1 MPMIIL
7 TTFVLPPRIAADGC
21 QETPV
26 SADGAIYVDQLS
38 RLVATTG
45 ENRQQKT
52 VYCPFNGEV
61 LGRVPMCSAED
72 IQAALKR
79 ARTAQAVWARRTF
92 QERQAIFLRYHDLI
106 LCHREQLLDL
116 IQLEG
121 GKARLHAL
129 EEVLDVALTSRHY
142 AFHAGDYLKARRRKP
157 ALPLL
162 TTTRVYHH
170 PVGVV
175 GIISPWNYPLTL
187 AISDAI
193 PALMAG
199 NSVLLK
205 PAEETPL
212 TALYAV
218 QLLREAGLPHE
229 LLQVITGRGS
239 IIGPA
244 LIQNVDF
251 ISFTGSTATGRMVA
265 RQAGERLIQ
274 ASLELGGK
282 NPIIILADADLD
294 RAVEA
299 TIRGSFSNAGQL
311 CIAFERVYVQAGIY
325 DRFVARLLQR
335 VRALRLGPA
344 LDYSV
349 DMGSLV
355 SQDQLDKV
363 TDHVEDALAK
373 GATLLAGGRPRP
385 ELGPYF
391 YEPTLLVG
399 VTPGMKVYA
408 EETFGPVVSIYR
420 FERVEEAIRL
430 ANDSRYGLNAAIWT
444 RDTRRGW
451 RLARQI
457 QAGTVNINESY
468 AATWGSIDA
477 PMGGMKES
485 GLGRR
490 HGAEGILKYT
500 ETQTIAVQR
509 LLPIAPFGWFKPA
522 AFALVLTLL
531 LWVFKRIP
539 GLR

>member
-1 MPMIIL
+1 MTIS
-7 TTFVLPPRIAADGC
+7 VLPRHSPAPAWVG
-21 QETPV
+21 TPV
-26 SADGAIYVDQLS
+26 SADGAIYVEQLP
-38 RLVATTG
+38 RLVTTAA
-45 ENRQQKT
+45 EKRPQQT
-52 VYCPFNGEV
+52 VRCPFNGEV
-61 LGRVPMCSAED
+61 LGWVPVCTEDD
-72 IQAALKR
+72 IQVALAR
-79 ARTAQAVWARRTF
+79 ARKAQPIWARRTF
-92 QERQAIFLRYHDLI
+92 QERRAIFARYHDLV
-106 LCHREQLLDL
+106 LKHREPLLDL

-142 AFHAGDYLKARRRKP
+142 AFHAEDYLKPRRRKP

-162 TTTRVYHH
+162 TTTREYRH
-170 PVGVV
+170 PVGLV

-199 NSVLLK
+199 NGVVLK

-218 QLLREAGLPHE
+218 QLLREAGLPQD
-229 LLQVITGRGS
+229 LFQVITGRGS
-239 IIGPA
+239 VLGPA
-244 LIQNVDF
+244 MIQGVDF
-251 ISFTGSTATGRMVA
+251 IGFTGSTATGRVVA

-311 CIAFERVYVQAGIY
+311 CIAFERVYVQAGVY
-325 DRFVARLLQR
+325 DRFLARLLPR

-349 DMGSLV
+349 DLGSLI
-355 SQDQLDKV
+355 SPDQLDKV
-363 TDHVEDALAK
+363 TGHVQDALAK

-391 YEPTLLVG
+391 YEPTVLAD
-399 VTPGMKVYA
+399 VTPDMKVYA
-408 EETFGPVVSIYR
+408 EETFGPVVSVYP
-420 FERVEEAIRL
+420 FKQVNEAIRL
-430 ANDSRYGLNAAIWT
+430 ANDTRYGLNAAIWT
-444 RDTRRGW
+444 RDIQRGW

-468 AATWGSIDA
+468 AATWASIDA

-490 HGAEGILKYT
+490 HGAEGISKYT
-500 ETQTIAVQR
+500 EGQTVAVQR

>member
-1 MPMIIL
+1 MTAL
-7 TTFVLPPRIAADGC
+7 VLPPQIPAPARQG
-21 QETPV
+21 TPV
-26 SADGAIYVDQLS
+26 STDGAIYVEQLT
-38 RLVATTG
+38 RLVTTAAG
-45 ENRQQKT
+45 SRQQKT
-52 VYCPFNGEV
+52 VRSPFNGQV
-61 LGRVPMCSAED
+61 LGQVPVCTPD
-72 IQAALKR
+72 DVWAALDR
-79 ARTAQAVWARRTF
+79 ARPAQQIWARRTF
-92 QERQAIFLRYHDLI
+92 QERRAIFARYHDLI
-106 LCHREQLLDL
+106 LRHQESLMDL

-142 AFHAGDYLKARRRKP
+142 AFHAEGYLKPRRRKP
-157 ALPLL
+157 GLPLL
-162 TTTRVYHH
+162 TSTREFHH
-170 PVGVV
+170 PVGLV

-199 NSVLLK
+199 HSVILK

-239 IIGPA
+239 TIGPA
-244 LIQNVDF
+244 MIQSVDF
-251 ISFTGSTATGRMVA
+251 IGFTGSTATGREVA
-265 RQAGERLIQ
+265 RQAGERLIPV
-274 ASLELGGK
+274 SLELGGK
-282 NPIIILADADLD
+282 NPIIVLADADLN

-325 DRFVARLLQR
+325 DRFLARLLQR

-349 DMGSLV
+349 DMGSLI
-355 SQDQLDKV
+355 SQSQLDK
-363 TDHVEDALAK
+363 TTEHVQDALVK
-373 GATLLAGGRPRP
+373 GATLLAGGKPRP
-385 ELGPYF
+385 DLGPYF
-391 YEPTLLVG
+391 YEPTVLAD
-399 VTPGMKVYA
+399 VTPDMKVYA
-408 EETFGPVVSIYR
+408 EETFGPVVSVYP

-430 ANDSRYGLNAAIWT
+430 ANDTRYGLNAAIWT
-444 RDTRRGW
+444 RDIPRGW
-451 RLARQI
+451 RLARQV

-468 AATWGSIDA
+468 AATWASIDA

-500 ETQTIAVQR
+500 EAQTIAVQR